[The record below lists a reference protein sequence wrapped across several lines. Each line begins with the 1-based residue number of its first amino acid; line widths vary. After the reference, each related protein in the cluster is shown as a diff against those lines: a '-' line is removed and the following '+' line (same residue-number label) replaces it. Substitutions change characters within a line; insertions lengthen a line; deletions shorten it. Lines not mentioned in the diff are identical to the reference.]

1 MITKNSVVKIKN
13 PVVIHESRPVKWNPV
28 WIQDIFQTVSAW
40 LNSAGSRQDPSMV
53 GTIFSMQI
61 LHTEMDIAPPSQ
73 GFPQVLRPWRTFDGE
88 GA

>member
-1 MITKNSVVKIKN
+1 MITRNSVVKIKN
-13 PVVIHESRPVKWNPV
+13 PVVIHESRPVNSNPV

-61 LHTEMDIAPPSQ
+61 LHTEMEKAPPSQ
-73 GFPQVLRPWRTFDGE
+73 GFPQVVRTLRKFDGE
-88 GA
+88 GS